1 MKGNFSKTDLLK
13 IFKEYG
19 LISIGGLMYSFAWTS
34 ILIPAGVMGGGLN
47 GIGLLIYYATGG
59 TNGGIPL
66 GVTFLVLNAV
76 LVGVASLLISLKFGA
91 KTIYAIGFISVA
103 MAVMQQAVPDNVLGL
118 ADDKLL
124 SAILG
129 GALAGAG
136 ISICFTQ
143 GGSTGGT
150 DIIALIINKYKTVS
164 YGKVLM
170 LCDLI
175 IIGCSL
181 FIFKNI
187 TSVIYGYVMVAV
199 FGYTIDAVMAGNRQS
214 AQILIV
220 SPKYD
225 QIAER
230 IFSEMHR
237 GVTLLDGEGWYTKTP
252 TKVVMVVCRKNE
264 TGILFRVIKEVD
276 PHAFMTFGSVMGVYG
291 LGFEALK
298 NSLRNPSA
306 DTGCEDC
313 RTISGRADSEE
324 SRPTCPFPARQ
335 SAASGLQRP
344 SGTKT
349 DMHSLP
355 AGERREPAQIG
366 TPWSRIGSSAG
377 TTRRG

>member
-150 DIIALIINKYKTVS
+150 DIIA
-164 YGKVLM
+164 M
-170 LCDLI
+170 
-175 IIGCSL
+175 
-181 FIFKNI
+181 
-187 TSVIYGYVMVAV
+187 
-199 FGYTIDAVMAGNRQS
+199 IDATRDVVVLADGQYAQLNPREEHTVHPVPFYAG
-214 AQILIV
+214 
-220 SPKYD
+220 
-225 QIAER
+225 
-230 IFSEMHR
+230 
-237 GVTLLDGEGWYTKTP
+237 
-252 TKVVMVVCRKNE
+252 
-264 TGILFRVIKEVD
+264 
-276 PHAFMTFGSVMGVYG
+276 
-291 LGFEALK
+291 
-298 NSLRNPSA
+298 
-306 DTGCEDC
+306 
-313 RTISGRADSEE
+313 
-324 SRPTCPFPARQ
+324 
-335 SAASGLQRP
+335 
-344 SGTKT
+344 
-349 DMHSLP
+349 
-355 AGERREPAQIG
+355 
-366 TPWSRIGSSAG
+366 
-377 TTRRG
+377 